1 MAYSYETVYLREKSD
16 ETLKIHEFIVAD
28 SFEHVYTKAFQQ
40 AKNCDDEIIAIVRR
54 DPIVAVL
61 DENGRYRREAIK

>member
-16 ETLKIHEFIVAD
+16 ETIKIHEFVVAD
-28 SFEHVYTKAFQQ
+28 SFEHVYAKAFQQ
-40 AKNCDDEIIAIVRR
+40 AKNGDDRLIAIVER

-61 DENGRYRREAIK
+61 DESGKYRRETI